1 MQTKLIGEM
10 ILKNETLPFF
20 NLNGRKKIIYEFII
34 YAKIKRFIR
43 AQSYSITKIIIFENV
58 RKSKEKSRGYDICIF
73 IVHGT

>member
-10 ILKNETLPFF
+10 ILKNETLLFF

-34 YAKIKRFIR
+34 YAKKRFIR

>member
-1 MQTKLIGEM
+1 MQK
-10 ILKNETLPFF
+10 
-20 NLNGRKKIIYEFII
+20 
-34 YAKIKRFIR
+34 KRFIR

>member
-10 ILKNETLPFF
+10 ILKNETLLFF
-20 NLNGRKKIIYEFII
+20 NLNGRKKIIYEF
-34 YAKIKRFIR
+34 IKRFIR

>member
-1 MQTKLIGEM
+1 M
-10 ILKNETLPFF
+10 ILKNEILLLFHF
-20 NLNGRKKIIYEFII
+20 NGRKKIIYAFII
-34 YAKIKRFIR
+34 SAKIKRFIR

>member
-10 ILKNETLPFF
+10 ILKNETLLFF
-20 NLNGRKKIIYEFII
+20 NLNGRKKIIYEFI
-34 YAKIKRFIR
+34 IKRFIR